1 MALTIKGGQEPGRN
15 EPCPCG
21 SGLKMKHC
29 HGDPGKKAICEAVV
43 REHMLILI
51 KQEQLKRGLITQE
64 EYDEFMKVEE
74 DDGGESDI

>member
-1 MALTIKGGQEPGRN
+1 MALTIKGGQMPGRN

-21 SGLKMKHC
+21 SGLKFKHC
-29 HGDPGKKAICEAVV
+29 HGDPGKTAICEAVV

-64 EYDEFMKVEE
+64 EYDEFVKVEE
-74 DDGGESDI
+74 E